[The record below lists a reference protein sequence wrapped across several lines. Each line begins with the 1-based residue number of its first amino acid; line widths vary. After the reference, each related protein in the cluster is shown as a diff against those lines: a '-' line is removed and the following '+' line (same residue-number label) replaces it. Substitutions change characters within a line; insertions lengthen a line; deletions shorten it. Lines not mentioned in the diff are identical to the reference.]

1 MAGGELF
8 ENLRTQT
15 KPQTDTAPIS
25 PPRLREPRRDQ
36 IELREMDLESLIEQD
51 HLARVVWA
59 IACDLDLIE
68 LENRIKSRGSNPGH
82 PAITPKLLVALWVY
96 ATSQGVGSARLLAR
110 LCLAHNAYRWLCG
123 GVSVNYHTLADFRI
137 DHADVLDRLMSEHL
151 ASLAEAGLVNLTVLA
166 QDGVKIRA
174 SAGTSSFR
182 REETLGRKLEL
193 AQAVVEQLKTETEA
207 HPEASNKRIQA
218 AKERAARE
226 RVERVTA
233 AQTALEELKGKRA
246 QLEEKGGN
254 GKKPKEP
261 RASIT
266 DADARVMKM
275 ADAGFRPAYNVQV
288 TSAAG
293 TQMIVAVDVGNIG
306 SDRGL
311 MRPML
316 EQLDARL
323 DQLPKQHIVDGGFCS
338 ANDIEWAH
346 EQGIEVLC
354 PPTQSKSGVD
364 PFQPRPKDGPG
375 ALAWRARM
383 SSEAGKKQYA
393 LRVICECIH
402 ARWRNWNL
410 RQLPVR
416 GREKVR
422 AVVNL
427 YALTNNLLQGYRL
440 LQERMLAEKRVQ
452 EVKLALS

>member
-275 ADAGFRPAYNVQV
+275 ARCRFPPGLQCA
-288 TSAAG
+288 
-293 TQMIVAVDVGNIG
+293 
-306 SDRGL
+306 SD
-311 MRPML
+311 
-316 EQLDARL
+316 E
-323 DQLPKQHIVDGGFCS
+323 CS
-338 ANDIEWAH
+338 RHTDD
-346 EQGIEVLC
+346 C
-354 PPTQSKSGVD
+354 CC
-364 PFQPRPKDGPG
+364 R
-375 ALAWRARM
+375 
-383 SSEAGKKQYA
+383 
-393 LRVICECIH
+393 
-402 ARWRNWNL
+402 RW
-410 RQLPVR
+410 
-416 GREKVR
+416 
-422 AVVNL
+422 
-427 YALTNNLLQGYRL
+427 
-440 LQERMLAEKRVQ
+440 
-452 EVKLALS
+452 